1 MWGAARVEDTYNLLG
16 HALRKALSLI
26 ARQQGTDLEKI
37 AAQAGSQIVATSSL
51 KAALDR
57 NWDDKAQHTEALVT
71 ILATLAQVESWIA
84 QQTITDETV
93 SEQVQETI
101 ETAKQIEKQDV
112 EVTKSGDPKL
122 KKGVA
127 LIPSD

>member
-1 MWGAARVEDTYNLLG
+1 M
-16 HALRKALSLI
+16 I

-37 AAQAGSQIVATSSL
+37 AAQAGGEIVATSSL
-51 KAALDR
+51 KAALDQ
-57 NWDDKAQHTEALVT
+57 NWDDQAQRTEALVT
-71 ILATLAQVESWIA
+71 ILETLNQVESAVA
-84 QQTITDETV
+84 QQNITDETV
-93 SEQVQETI
+93 SQQVQDSI

-112 EVTKSGDPKL
+112 EVIESGAPKL